1 MNKIFIIV
9 PICLVAVFSC
19 DRPKSSTNNKYS
31 IPVEEA
37 QIIRSVDSR
46 DAKIILDEE
55 EDIILLDV
63 RTPEEYAEGHLA
75 GAKNLDY
82 NAPNFTEQIQ
92 QLDPDQ
98 KYMLYCAGGGRS
110 GKSLE
115 IMKEMGFKQVYNV
128 TEGFTELI
136 DKGIPVTEVDRE

>member
-98 KYMLYCAGGGRS
+98 KYMLYCAVGGRS